1 MVSGKSTAKY
11 FRDKAF
17 STKGMVL
24 TFDDIIVKPGY
35 TEFHPDE
42 VQISTKV
49 GPFTFHTPIFTAAMD
64 TVTESEM
71 AVQMALLGG
80 LGVIHRN
87 CPYIKQLEMVKK
99 VKRARSFIIEDVAT
113 ISPSAT
119 VADAIKKMG
128 GYEISGLVVT
138 ENDKVVGIFTRRD
151 IPYRKRPET
160 LVKDVMTPNP
170 ICAKVGI
177 SRDEALQ
184 KLWEIRK
191 EKLPIVDDDDHL
203 QGLITLKDM
212 KPQYE
217 AASIDEKGRLLVGLG
232 CSPFLPKN
240 KNDLNTLKEI
250 DGHVDIFFTDVAQF
264 YKELDMTA
272 TKQLMETLNNYFVVG
287 NIGTFE
293 AAEHILTKANFPEDK
308 FIGIKVGMGSGSIC
322 TTTIQTGVGA
332 PTFYAAAE
340 VADAI
345 RMYNPKI
352 ALIADGG
359 FKNPGDLVKAF
370 TVGADAIM
378 TGHFFAGCTES
389 PGFVDTIGGRKVKV
403 YRGMGSKEARAMGQ
417 FSLDRYNVGEG
428 GKKLAEGVSDYV
440 PFTGPVSGVL
450 EQLVDG
456 LKNGMV
462 YAGAQT
468 LREMWTKPI
477 GQITYSGKIESGPHD
492 LLSR

>member
-1 MVSGKSTAKY
+1 
-11 FRDKAF
+11 
-17 STKGMVL
+17 MVL

-35 TEFHPDE
+35 TKFHPDE

-71 AVQMALLGG
+71 AIQMALLGG
-80 LGVIHRN
+80 MGVIHRN
-87 CPYIKQLEMVKK
+87 CPYLKQLEMVKK

-113 ISPSAT
+113 ISPNAT
-119 VADAIKKMG
+119 VADAIKKMA

-151 IPYRKRPET
+151 IPYRKRPDA

-177 SRDEALQ
+177 SRDEAQQ

-332 PTFYAAAE
+332 PTFFAAAE

-345 RMYNPKI
+345 QMYNPKI
-352 ALIADGG
+352 TLIADGG

-403 YRGMGSKEARAMGQ
+403 YRGMGSKEARAIGQ